1 MIIFV
6 GKTIQPRFMDILKL
20 APLTRKLVLDDLELT
35 LNLLRGSKLTFEKVG
50 FLLNTAGHRISRL
63 IC

>member
-1 MIIFV
+1 
-6 GKTIQPRFMDILKL
+6 MDIFEL
-20 APLTRKLVLDDLELT
+20 APLTRKLVLDGLELT

-63 IC
+63 MC